1 MVVNSKQWLALYS
14 RDVPECQLSDLQLDS
29 RKVTAGQV
37 FLALPGVNQHGNQF
51 IPQALAQG
59 AALVLTDSGRYT
71 DRRVVVLPQLMQLLP
86 AVTNTQLSTFN
97 FSFTNVLWH
106 PVAIS
111 CRSPLDQV
119 IDVLLINRAFN
130 LQVTGTVT

>member
-59 AALVLTDSGRYT
+59 EGVCQDHAHALIAAARAAGVPALNHNRLSPRRLWVSSSGSIA
-71 DRRVVVLPQLMQLLP
+71 QSP
-86 AVTNTQLSTFN
+86 A
-97 FSFTNVLWH
+97 
-106 PVAIS
+106 
-111 CRSPLDQV
+111 
-119 IDVLLINRAFN
+119 RA
-130 LQVTGTVT
+130 L